1 MEWLTY
7 LLKVTA
13 CTALFYAF
21 YHFCLRNLTFFA
33 ANRIYLV
40 ATLLIS
46 FSIPAVQFEVERTA
60 IKPAQV
66 KEDALFPLRTFADVR
81 DQRFPDPK
89 KHDQATEVTNEVNW
103 QQILY
108 SFYWLIA
115 GVIFCISAFQGLKVL
130 HHARNVNLKMGRL
143 KVIFKPDGFTNCS
156 FLNYVFVNQQ
166 ELTEEEMKVILQHE
180 QVHVARYHS
189 ADKLLISAC
198 KALLWFNPIIYL
210 YDSALEQT
218 HEYEADKETSL
229 AIGDTPYANLLLAM
243 AVKKNNPSL
252 VHSFVRNPLKGR
264 IKMLFTHQSTNM
276 KKLTYLTALP
286 IGLALTWAFTVQV
299 VYASLPDEAIQQ
311 TLVAPSDNEATP
323 IQAATPQEAIKAEK
337 PEVGDAPADTLWM
350 IDYPSLGKYSEVII
364 NGKSYG
370 PDILTKMSPNG
381 IKSIKGSD
389 SGRLEITTWG
399 EKLEYATEIDR
410 ENVRIRNKALAGKFY
425 ARYRQKRQDG
435 SRYDYAE
442 IKVPGSG
449 GGGVGIDKG
458 KKLLLIYEGEQY
470 SERKFKA
477 LTADQFKKRAMTF
490 RSTDEEIA
498 IKYGKGYGSMIEVF
512 AVREVPPSDTISFKL
527 RSEWQKKVLRG
538 PKGFEVD
545 DAYGKFS
552 YSAQDSTIYVK
563 DLGDVMLY
571 GEVKMD
577 NDQISIK
584 ADKMSFNGTDHTA
597 IAKNASFTRKGKAEV
612 KNAPFVKFNL
622 RTGTYELLQELKGF

>member
-13 CTALFYAF
+13 CTALFYAL
-21 YHFCLRNLTFFA
+21 YHCCLRNLTFFA

-46 FSIPAVQFEVERTA
+46 FAIPAVQFEVERAA

-66 KEDALFPLRTFADVR
+66 KEDVLFPLRTFADLR
-81 DQRFPDPK
+81 DQTFPDPK
-89 KHDQATEVTNEVNW
+89 SHPQATEVTNEVNW
-103 QQILY
+103 QQVLY
-108 SFYWLIA
+108 SCYWLIA
-115 GVIFCISAFQGLKVL
+115 GVIFCISAFQGLKL
-130 HHARNVNLKMGRL
+130 LQHARKVNLKIGRL

-166 ELTEEEMKVILQHE
+166 ELNEEEMKVILQHE
-180 QVHVARYHS
+180 EVHVARYHS
-189 ADKLLISAC
+189 VDKLLISAC

-210 YDSALEQT
+210 YDSALEQI

-229 AIGDTPYANLLLAM
+229 AIGDTPYANLLLTM

-276 KKLTYLTALP
+276 KKLTYLTMLP
-286 IGLALTWAFTVQV
+286 IGLALTWVFAVQV
-299 VYASLPDEAIQQ
+299 VYASLPDETIKQ
-311 TLVAPSDNEATP
+311 TPVTPSHNESVSLQATV
-323 IQAATPQEAIKAEK
+323 PQEAIKTEK
-337 PEVGDAPADTLWM
+337 PEVSDAPADTLWM
-350 IDYPSLGKYSEVII
+350 IDYPSLGKYAEVII
-364 NGKSYG
+364 NGKSYD
-370 PDILTKMSPNG
+370 PDILTKMSPRG
-381 IKSIKGSD
+381 VKSIRGRD
-389 SGRLEITTWG
+389 SGKLEITTWDD
-399 EKLEYATEIDR
+399 KLEYATEIDR
-410 ENVRIRNKALAGKFY
+410 ENVRIRNKAMAGKFY

-442 IKVPGSG
+442 IKVPGAA

-458 KKLLLIYEGEQY
+458 KKLLLVYEGKQY
-470 SERKFKA
+470 SEQKFKA
-477 LTADQFKKRAMTF
+477 LTADQFRKRAMTF

-498 IKYGKGYGSMIEVF
+498 IKYGKGYGSMIEIYK
-512 AVREVPPSDTISFKL
+512 AEEVPPSDTISFRL
-527 RSEWQKKVLRG
+527 GSEWRKKVLRG
-538 PKGFEVD
+538 STGFEVD

-552 YSAQDSTIYVK
+552 YSAQDSTIYIK

-571 GEVKMD
+571 GDVKMD
-577 NDQISIK
+577 NDRISIK

-597 IAKNASFTRKGKAEV
+597 IAKNASFTRKGKAEI
-612 KNAPFVKFNL
+612 KNVPFVKFNL
-622 RTGTYELLQELKGF
+622 RAGTYELLQELKGF

>member
-46 FSIPAVQFEVERTA
+46 FAIPAVQFEVERAA
-60 IKPAQV
+60 INLAQV
-66 KEDALFPLRTFADVR
+66 KEDVLFPLRTFADVR
-81 DQRFPDPK
+81 DQTLPDSKNHP
-89 KHDQATEVTNEVNW
+89 QATEVTNELNW
-103 QQILY
+103 QLILF
-108 SFYWLIA
+108 SCYWLIA
-115 GVIFCISAFQGLKVL
+115 AVILCVSAFQGLKL
-130 HHARNVNLKMGRL
+130 LKHARKVNLKIGRL

-166 ELTEEEMKVILQHE
+166 ELTEEEMNVILQHE

-189 ADKLLISAC
+189 VDKLLISAC
-198 KALLWFNPIIYL
+198 KALLWFSPIIYL

-229 AIGDTPYANLLLAM
+229 TMGDTPYANLLLAM

-252 VHSFVRNPLKGR
+252 VLSFVRNPLKGR
-264 IKMLFTHQSTNM
+264 IKMLFTNQSKNM
-276 KKLTYLTALP
+276 KKLTYLAVLP
-286 IGLALTWAFTVQV
+286 VGLALTWAFTVQV

-311 TLVAPSDNEATP
+311 TLVAPSDNEAAPLQT
-323 IQAATPQEAIKAEK
+323 TTSQEVIKTEK
-337 PEVGDAPADTLWM
+337 PEVSDAPADTLWM
-350 IDYPSLGKYSEVII
+350 IDYPSLGKYSEVVI

-370 PDILTKMSPNG
+370 PNILTKMSPGG

-399 EKLEYATEIDR
+399 DKLEYATEIDK
-410 ENVRIRNKALAGKFY
+410 ENVRTRNKAMAGKFY
-425 ARYRQKRQDG
+425 ARYRKKSQDG

-449 GGGVGIDKG
+449 GGGVSIDKG
-458 KKLLLIYEGEQY
+458 KKLLLVYEGRQY

-477 LTADQFKKRAMTF
+477 LTADQFRKRAMTF

-512 AVREVPPSDTISFKL
+512 SVRDIVGYEPQPFRDLNNADAGSKL
-527 RSEWQKKVLRG
+527 
-538 PKGFEVD
+538 
-545 DAYGKFS
+545 S
-552 YSAQDSTIYVK
+552 YQVK
-563 DLGDVMLY
+563 DSIWLSDDKKNSTLFG
-571 GEVKMD
+571 GVKITHGKL
-577 NDQISIK
+577 NIT
-584 ADKMSFNGTDHTA
+584 ADKAKTEDAGQ
-597 IAKNASFTRKGKAEV
+597 IVYAKNVSFTSELHHNPVTASFM
-612 KNAPFVKFNL
+612 KFNL
-622 RTGTYELLQELKGF
+622 KDGTYQIIKHIPDL